1 MTPMF
6 RIVADGA
13 DITTLLNVRLLL
25 LGTTDKPGMES
36 DDYELRIDDR
46 DSAVSLP
53 SRGATIEIFLGYLS
67 AALLLTADQ
76 ITNVLAVIGVV
87 PSFNLRLDPAI
98 LLIGHRNGFTHSS
111 HNSTLSLIL
120 NSENNIIL
128 LMLFYAAEMSGQI
141 KFPKLNRP

>member
-98 LLIGHRNGFTHSS
+98 LLISHRATGRHSMRKRGVMGEWAKDGGRS
-111 HNSTLSLIL
+111 KVADFLSA
-120 NSENNIIL
+120 L
-128 LMLFYAAEMSGQI
+128 LLPTTSPGR
-141 KFPKLNRP
+141 LSV